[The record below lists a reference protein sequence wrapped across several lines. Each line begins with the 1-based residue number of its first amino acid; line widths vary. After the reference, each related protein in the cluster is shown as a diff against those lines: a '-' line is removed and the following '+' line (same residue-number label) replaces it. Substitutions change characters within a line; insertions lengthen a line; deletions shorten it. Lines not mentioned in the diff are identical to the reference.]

1 MSFFPAVI
9 KWEKWLVLNTR
20 LRSIF
25 WVKNILFQQTP
36 VMKTKDF
43 HEEISPYLFNFVYH
57 LSSSSCK
64 VYFGLKIFFFL
75 TTASNENKGFS

>member
-25 WVKNILFQQTP
+25 WVKNILFQQPP
-36 VMKTKDF
+36 VMKRIFMKKLALTCL
-43 HEEISPYLFNFVYH
+43 ILSIIYH
-57 LSSSSCK
+57 QAAAKYIL
-64 VYFGLKIFFFL
+64 G
-75 TTASNENKGFS
+75 

>member
-25 WVKNILFQQTP
+25 WVKNILFQQPP

-43 HEEISPYLFNFVYH
+43 HEEISPYLFNFVYIYCQAAAKYIF
-57 LSSSSCK
+57 SSLEKNCSK
-64 VYFGLKIFFFL
+64 NLFN
-75 TTASNENKGFS
+75 TA